1 MVATGAG
8 EWIWR
13 PLVNPKQTLATSFA
27 MRELRGFG
35 LMQRD
40 RAFRSYEDPEASY
53 ELRPSAW
60 IEPVG
65 SWGAGRV
72 ELVQLS
78 TGDETN
84 DNIVAYW
91 VPEKSPAPGQPLEF
105 AYRLH
110 WQGEQMRRPPGAWV
124 VQTRVGRGFT
134 ELAADEQ
141 QFIVDFAGPSLD
153 SLPAD
158 ASVKAV
164 VSATANGQVLESN
177 AYRVEATGA
186 WRMAVR
192 VKQTNGNQPTEL
204 RGFLQRGADVLTETW
219 SNVLPAR

>member
-1 MVATGAG
+1 
-8 EWIWR
+8 
-13 PLVNPKQTLATSFA
+13 
-27 MRELRGFG
+27 
-35 LMQRD
+35 MQRD
-40 RAFRSYEDPEASY
+40 RNFASYEDPEASY

-60 IEPVG
+60 VEPIG

-91 VPEKSPAPGQPLEF
+91 VPTKTPAVGEAF
-105 AYRLH
+105 DFSYRLQ
-110 WQGEQMRRPPGAWV
+110 WLNAETKRPPGGWV
-124 VQTRVGRGFT
+124 VQTRTGRGFA

-141 QFIVDFAGPSLD
+141 QFIVDFAGPSLAK
-153 SLPAD
+153 LGAD
-158 ASVKAV
+158 AAVKAV
-164 VSATANGQVLESN
+164 VSSPSNGKVLESN
-177 AYRVEATGA
+177 AYRVDATGA

-192 VKQTNGNQPTEL
+192 VKQLNTAQPAEL
-204 RGFLQRGADVLTETW
+204 RGYLQLGTDTLTETW